1 MSKAEIE
8 FHRNWRL
15 ELAREKLSIHPMYYK
30 DLPSLPE
37 HFGSSEVTHTLQ
49 EFRKIQKHS
58 GNRFLMLFAWLS
70 PSYRAFREK
79 VKRMEEF
86 QRSRSVLHF
95 VEIPPGYFVMGTLA
109 EDERAYDDEKPH
121 HQVRLTQGMEV
132 CIYPVTQG
140 LYESVMG
147 ENPSHFVGLMR
158 PVEKVS
164 WCEAILFC
172 NKLSERE
179 GLESC
184 YEFSEPFVHIDD
196 WSHKVK
202 WKRGANGY
210 RLPTEAEWE
219 YCARGGDE
227 HFYSGSND
235 IDEVAW
241 YDENTGGVFNRGE
254 TFPVGEKKGN
264 GFGLYDMSGDVYEWV
279 WDSSYREY
287 EGSTTDPIFV
297 DASSPGRVNRG
308 GSWGSGA
315 LELRVSL
322 RIMSE
327 ASYRSYL
334 LGFRFLRTVP

>member
-164 WCEAILFC
+164 WCYAVLFC

-184 YEFSEPFVHIDD
+184 YEVPKGLVAACQNQSSRRDSAIAKLSQEL
-196 WSHKVK
+196 K
-202 WKRGANGY
+202 WNNNANGY
-210 RLPTEAEWE
+210 RLLTEAEWE
-219 YCARGGDE
+219 YCARG
-227 HFYSGSND
+227 FIN
-235 IDEVAW
+235 
-241 YDENTGGVFNRGE
+241 
-254 TFPVGEKKGN
+254 
-264 GFGLYDMSGDVYEWV
+264 
-279 WDSSYREY
+279 
-287 EGSTTDPIFV
+287 
-297 DASSPGRVNRG
+297 
-308 GSWGSGA
+308 
-315 LELRVSL
+315 
-322 RIMSE
+322 
-327 ASYRSYL
+327 L
-334 LGFRFLRTVP
+334 LNVR